1 MVTVTVPVT
10 VKVTVAVT
18 VTVKVTVTLTKAL
31 FFFEKSVA
39 GALSNGAWLAWSARY
54 PRYHTIVGR
63 ELMLDRMLQATNAQ
77 RPRQTRRI
85 VTFF

>member
-1 MVTVTVPVT
+1 M
-10 VKVTVAVT
+10 K
-18 VTVKVTVTLTKAL
+18 
-31 FFFEKSVA
+31 FVA
-39 GALSNGAWLAWSARY
+39 GALSNGARLAWSARY

-85 VTFF
+85 AAFFSYDQGGNFPSLPQLCGNWFFE